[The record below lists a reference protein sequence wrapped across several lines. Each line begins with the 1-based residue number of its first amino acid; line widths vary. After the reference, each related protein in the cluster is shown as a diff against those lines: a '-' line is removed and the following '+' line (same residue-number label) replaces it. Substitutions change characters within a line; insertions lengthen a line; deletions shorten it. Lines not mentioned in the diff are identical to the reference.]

1 MRPPNLSHN
10 IPTGSLN
17 NEPVKIGVA
26 TNNPNWV
33 SDKSRRSFMGMPIIE
48 NITHIAKHDVNANVL
63 AVNTELACAFFVVNM
78 F

>member
-1 MRPPNLSHN
+1 
-10 IPTGSLN
+10 
-17 NEPVKIGVA
+17 
-26 TNNPNWV
+26 
-33 SDKSRRSFMGMPIIE
+33 MPIIE